1 MLWVWFI
8 NNAGDLQPVFHGIYF
23 TKWHLNIN
31 SEQLASFLLLFTLS
45 LQFCIMMFTNFYIA
59 RPTYSFILMYNCGL
73 TVVIKRICYFVLFLS
88 LHSSF
93 TLYLCINVKDM
104 FNDLYAISASAVCF
118 LFFILFV
125 NFLLHFCVVQ

>member
-1 MLWVWFI
+1 
-8 NNAGDLQPVFHGIYF
+8 
-23 TKWHLNIN
+23 
-31 SEQLASFLLLFTLS
+31 
-45 LQFCIMMFTNFYIA
+45 MFTNFYIA
-59 RPTYSFILMYNCGL
+59 RPTYCFILMYNCGL